1 MKLKVM
7 KNARW
12 LFFCAAFVGSLANA
26 SGQRQDSLEFPA
38 SWEGEW
44 AGTLQIYNAKGLA
57 QELPMELH
65 ILPTDSAWHTY
76 RIIYGED
83 KVAGLRDYQLKPLR
97 PELGIY
103 MIDEQNTIAME
114 ANYIGG
120 ALYSRFE
127 VMGSLLL
134 STAYLVDEGELHYEI
149 ISGKH
154 ESVRASG
161 GQSYEGEDIPEVN
174 AFPVQV
180 RQVARLQRRGH

>member
-1 MKLKVM
+1 MILKVM

-26 SGQRQDSLEFPA
+26 AAQGQDSLEFPV

-44 AGTLQIYNAKGLA
+44 AGILQIYHAKGLA

-83 KVAGLRDYQLKPLR
+83 KVAGLRDYLLKPLR

-103 MIDEQNTIAME
+103 LIDEQNTIAME

-134 STAYLVDEGELHYEI
+134 STAYLDGGELHYEI
-149 ISGKH
+149 ISGQH
-154 ESVRASG
+154 EAVRASG
-161 GQSYEGEDIPEVN
+161 GQSHEGEDIPEVK